1 MKMKMRMRMAKN
13 GIEVG
18 GKDGVCWEQENRK
31 AHLTIR
37 IKLENWP
44 LVGNM
49 GPIYKTIQIG
59 SGPTL
64 KLFSKS
70 TIFGPVIH

>member
-1 MKMKMRMRMAKN
+1 MKMRMRMAKN

-18 GKDGVCWEQENRK
+18 GKAEQENRK

-70 TIFGPVIH
+70 TIFGPVFH